1 MTSPALPPAYD
12 PKEARYWDAE
22 DLLADEQR
30 QFQVCDGCRL
40 CWNLCPAFPALFD
53 AADAV
58 ENDVSKLEQP
68 AFNVINDLCFQC
80 KLCWVVC
87 PYTDPHDYDMDVPK
101 LLERANFVKAKD
113 KGIKFSKK
121 LVGDQDRLA
130 KLGGGMMSPMTNF
143 ANKFP
148 PSRKI
153 VGMIVDVHDDAIL
166 PEYHTETFTAWFK
179 KQYGDAL
186 RPANAVKKVALFASC
201 TVNYNDPEIGKA
213 CVRVL
218 EHNNIE
224 VVVPEQQCC
233 GMPLADI
240 GDYDGA
246 KRKMDF
252 NLGRLATLVDAGYD
266 IVVPQPTC
274 ALVLRD
280 DYPTRSEN
288 EAARR
293 VAEHTFEIGHYLTNL
308 ARDETLVRD
317 FKYSLGSVGFHV
329 ACHTRRQAAGI
340 NAPRLLGLIPGTDV
354 ATVESCSGHDGT
366 WGVSRQ
372 YFPLALKV
380 GKKLFDNLNKQTAD
394 VLVSDCPLAARHIQ
408 IGTGRRPIHSA
419 QALAAAYGL
428 EGAPEGVGRPL
439 PITPAE
445 TPSETPDGEASA

>member
-1 MTSPALPPAYD
+1 MASPTHNPAYD
-12 PKEARYWDAE
+12 PKEDRYWEAT
-22 DLLADEQR
+22 DLLAEEQR

-58 ENDVSKLEQP
+58 ENDVQQLAQP
-68 AFNVINDLCFQC
+68 TFDHINELCFQC

-87 PYTDPHDYDMDVPK
+87 PYTEPHEFDMDVPK

-113 KGIKFSKK
+113 KGIRFSKK

-143 ANKFP
+143 ANTFG

-153 VGMIVDVHDDAIL
+153 IGMIVDVHDDAIL
-166 PEYHTETFTAWFK
+166 PEYKTETFVSWFK
-179 KQYGDAL
+179 KTYGEAV
-186 RPANAVKKVALFASC
+186 RPASPVKKVALFASC

-218 EHNNIE
+218 EHNNVE
-224 VVVPEQQCC
+224 VIVPEQQCC
-233 GMPLADI
+233 GMPLVDI

-246 KRKMDF
+246 KKKMDF
-252 NLGRLATLVDAGYD
+252 NLARLVALVDEGYD

-274 ALVLRD
+274 TLVLRD

-288 EAARR
+288 EAAKR
-293 VAEHTFEIGHYLTNL
+293 VAEHTFEISHYLSDL
-308 ARDETLVRD
+308 AREKLLVRD
-317 FKYSLGSVGFHV
+317 FEHALGKVGFHV
-329 ACHTRRQAAGI
+329 ACHTRRQASGI
-340 NAPRLLGLIPGTDV
+340 NAPRLLGLVPGTEV
-354 ATVESCSGHDGT
+354 SSVESCSGHDGT

-380 GKKLFDNLNKQTAD
+380 GKKLFDNLNESQAD

-428 EGAPEGVGRPL
+428 EGAPESVALTLPRP
-439 PITPAE
+439 
-445 TPSETPDGEASA
+445 EASTDAGGLE